1 MHWRKAAY
9 LLLAVAALLWS
20 PLARAQDWSDVEAQ
34 DLRLARVAEQIMQ
47 ANAGLCRQTMP
58 LTGLVLHSA
67 DQYSDPATTGR
78 FTSGPLAVSAI
89 VPGSPAERAGLRR
102 DDAII
107 AINGLNV
114 SEFEVAADGHQRETA
129 FELLAGSS
137 PARAVTIL
145 ASRGGEVSSYAF
157 SPPRGCRALVEIL
170 LGDDSNA
177 RSDGRVIQIQFD
189 FARSLTDDELAVAF
203 AHELAHVV
211 LEHRR
216 RKTEAGIDNSTLFA
230 QLGRNQRA
238 NRQGETEADR
248 LSVHLL
254 ANAGYD
260 PQIVVRFWRSAAG
273 ERANGSMPSFIYPS
287 TEGRAALVE
296 QEIARF
302 LPLGRGP
309 SWPGHLLEWRDRGFA
324 D

>member
-1 MHWRKAAY
+1 MLWRNTAR
-9 LLLAVAALLWS
+9 LLLAAAALTWAS
-20 PLARAQDWSDVEAQ
+20 LAQAQDWSDVEVQ
-34 DLRLARVAEQIMQ
+34 DLRMARISERIMQ
-47 ANAGLCRQTMP
+47 ANAALCRETMP
-58 LTGLVLHSA
+58 LTGMVLHSA
-67 DQYSDPATTGR
+67 DQYRDGAATGR
-78 FTSGPLAVSAI
+78 FANGSVAISAI
-89 VPGSPAERAGLRR
+89 LPGSPAERAGLRR

-114 SEFEVAADGHQRETA
+114 SELEAAADGHQREAA

-145 ASRGGEVSSYAF
+145 AARGGEVSSYAF

-170 LGDDSNA
+170 LGDASNA
-177 RSDGRVIQIQFD
+177 RSDGRVIQVQFD

-203 AHELAHVV
+203 AHELAHAV

-260 PQIVVRFWRSAAG
+260 PQIAVRFWRSEAG
-273 ERANGSMPSFIYPS
+273 VRANGTMPSFIYPS
-287 TEGRAALVE
+287 TEGRAELVE

-302 LPLGRGP
+302 LPLRRGP
-309 SWPGHLLEWRDRGFA
+309 TWPGHLLEWRERGFA